1 MLKPGVYN
9 YSDVSLRRKEAISKS
24 SQKTTVFKVDK
35 VYLEK
40 YLFFNLSKI
49 FFIRNFVIHIAVK
62 LLILLG

>member
-40 YLFFNLSKI
+40 YFFFNLSKI
-49 FFIRNFVIHIAVK
+49 FFVRNFVIRIAVK